1 MNKRLMWYDYLL
13 LAAAALVLLLWLL
26 PVHAEALTYKEL
38 AAQFEEKNNLPPGL
52 LQAICEIESN
62 WRPTAIGKDGEIGLC
77 QLKPQTLA
85 LFCPACNPEV
95 LLNPYDNLH
104 WAARYLRWLIKVL
117 NTTDPATLAVAYN
130 GGQGSPA
137 ARYLIKL
144 EKAKNGHIRAV
155 DP

>member
-1 MNKRLMWYDYLL
+1 MFKRENAWVWATAAL
-13 LAAAALVLLLWLL
+13 LAYGLFGCLRA
-26 PVHAEALTYKEL
+26 AEALTYKEL
-38 AAQFEEKNNLPPGL
+38 AAQFEEKNSLPLGL
-52 LQAICEIESN
+52 LQAICEIESD

-117 NTTDPATLAVAYN
+117 GTTDPATLAVAYN

-155 DP
+155 AP